1 MKASIQLITIFIG
14 VALSGAASAA
24 SFPCNKAQ
32 LRSEKTIC
40 QTLSLNDADVK
51 MATTYNI
58 ILHALPMGGRDSEKG
73 AQYQWLKQR
82 NACGSNVSCLT
93 SSYASRQQH
102 LDSIIQNRILSQGP
116 F

>member
-1 MKASIQLITIFIG
+1 MKASVQCMTIFLG
-14 VALSGAASAA
+14 MVFSGAASAA

-32 LRSEKTIC
+32 LRAEKTIC

-51 MATTYNI
+51 LATTYHI
-58 ILHALPMGGRDSEKG
+58 ILHALAMGGRDSEKG

-82 NACGSNVSCLT
+82 NACGSNVSCLST
-93 SSYASRQQH
+93 SYASRQQH
-102 LDSIIQNRILSQGP
+102 LDYIIQNRILTQGP